1 RRRCSRARARFRS
14 RSCASTCSQT
24 CAGAAPTC
32 ASCARFAGL
41 LPPCGPP
48 KPRRRARRP
57 RDDDASPFAPPG
69 GCRRW
74 RPRRQHRARC
84 TAGPGASPP
93 GRVPHAPAPPPPGSL
108 KGAPMLD
115 SWIRIDA
122 DGAVTVFTGKAELG
136 QGIKTALLQVASEE
150 LGVAIGRIR
159 LVTADT
165 ATTPDEGY
173 TSGSQSMPNSATAIR
188 NAAAQARDILLARAA
203 ERLSV
208 NVERIKIRD
217 GIMITDDGSSVG
229 FGELIG
235 NDLLHVA
242 AQPTSRFKEPST
254 YTVVGKPIA
263 RVDIP
268 AKVTGGVAY
277 VHDLRLPGMVHARVV
292 RPPSYGARLAEV
304 DAGSVETM
312 PGVLKVVRDGS
323 FLAVIAGREYQA
335 VQAMWA
341 LAHAAR
347 WIDAK
352 QELPDQAAIY
362 DYLKTLPSRDTT
374 ILNHGMI
381 ASSSSVH
388 SATYHRPYQM
398 HAAIGPA
405 CAVALYADDSLTV
418 WSHGQGMFPLRR
430 AVAELVGLPPEKVRC
445 IHMEGSGCYGHNGAD
460 DAGGDAALLARA
472 LPGRPVRVQWTREQ
486 EH

>member
-1 RRRCSRARARFRS
+1 M
-14 RSCASTCSQT
+14 TT
-24 CAGAAPTC
+24 
-32 ASCARFAGL
+32 
-41 LPPCGPP
+41 
-48 KPRRRARRP
+48 
-57 RDDDASPFAPPG
+57 FAPS
-69 GCRRW
+69 
-74 RPRRQHRARC
+74 RRQVVAGGGALIVSMSLGATRAL
-84 TAGPGASPP
+84 AQAPQASPP
-93 GRVPHAPAPPPPGSL
+93 TQPLPGSL
-108 KGAPMLD
+108 KGAPMLN

-150 LGVAIGRIR
+150 LGVAMPRIK

-188 NAAAQARDILLARAA
+188 NAAAQVRDILLARAA

-208 NVERIKIRD
+208 NVERLTIRD
-217 GIMITDDGSSVG
+217 GIMIADDGSSVG
-229 FGELIG
+229 FGELVG
-235 NDLLHVA
+235 NEVLHVA

-341 LAHAAR
+341 LAQAAR
-347 WIDAK
+347 WIDAEAGTARSSGDLRLS
-352 QELPDQAAIY
+352 QEAAVARHHHPQSRHDREQQLRLFGHISSALPDAR
-362 DYLKTLPSRDTT
+362 RDRTG
-374 ILNHGMI
+374 LCGRALCGRQLDGVVARPGHV
-381 ASSSSVH
+381 SV
-388 SATYHRPYQM
+388 APR
-398 HAAIGPA
+398 A
-405 CAVALYADDSLTV
+405 
-418 WSHGQGMFPLRR
+418 RR
-430 AVAELVGLPPEKVRC
+430 ACRPSARQGSLHPHGRFGL
-445 IHMEGSGCYGHNGAD
+445 
-460 DAGGDAALLARA
+460 L
-472 LPGRPVRVQWTREQ
+472 RPQRRR
-486 EH
+486 